1 MRKISLSGV
10 QALKVLS
17 VPIPAIAL
25 FGLFVA
31 AASAGTFDPRG
42 AGPTKKFQ
50 IDSSASKLEVRVFKE
65 GFLSAFGHNHEIAAT
80 RFSGVAEIDS
90 QHLEN
95 SSVELA
101 VDAASLKVRDQGISE
116 KDRQGIQQDMLSVKV
131 LDVQRHPTIT
141 FRSTGVSRVEKNNNA
156 ITVELSGDLTL
167 HGVTRRHTV
176 RLSLVLGKNELRASG
191 STHLKQ
197 TDYGITPIK
206 VALGG
211 VKVKDQVRIS
221 FELTGRAATHPENED
236 L

>member
-10 QALKVLS
+10 QTLRVLS
-17 VPIPAIAL
+17 VVIPAIAL
-25 FGLFVA
+25 LGLLFA
-31 AASAGTFDPRG
+31 AASAGTLNPRD
-42 AGPTKKFQ
+42 AGPAKKFQ
-50 IDSSASKLEVRVFKE
+50 IDSSASKLEVKVFKE

-80 RFSGVAEIDS
+80 RFRGVAAIDS

-116 KDRQGIQQDMLSVKV
+116 KDRQGIQQDMLSAKV
-131 LDVQRHPTIT
+131 LDVQRYPTIT
-141 FRSTGVSRVEKNNNA
+141 FRSTGVSRVEKKNNA

-167 HGVTRRHTV
+167 HGVTRRHTIQ
-176 RLSLVLGKNELRASG
+176 LSLALGENELRASG
-191 STHLKQ
+191 STNLKQ

-211 VKVKDQVRIS
+211 VRVKDQVRIS
-221 FELTGRAATHPENED
+221 FELTAREFPGSR
-236 L
+236 